1 MVRSREGIFLELLV
15 LVIARGGGALVGFD
29 QDKII
34 NLQRFVFFFNP
45 PSDIFQADS
54 LIQQGSGQICLNFVA
69 LLLRIA

>member
-1 MVRSREGIFLELLV
+1 MVRSRERIFLELLV

-34 NLQRFVFFFNP
+34 KLQRFVFFFNP
-45 PSDIFQADS
+45 PSDIFQVDS
-54 LIQQGSGQICLNFVA
+54 PIQQGSGQICLNFVA